1 MLTLYRRHEK
11 ARMVGDQQVEG
22 CPHASD
28 SYWKKC
34 SCPMWV
40 RGVHEGKPI
49 KESLKTRSWAEADRI
64 IKSWEGKPKLE
75 RITVENA
82 VKKYYEDCEARLL
95 SPNTLK
101 KYRTV
106 RDIVSGFAEKN
117 GLVYLAEF
125 GTQQIRDLLK
135 TRKLASL
142 TAAKELERI
151 RTCFRFFEEQEWIP
165 KNPAKIIKPPKVRA
179 NPRLPFDDAEVTKIL
194 GKCKIPIETTFIKVL
209 RHSGLRIGDAS
220 LLKTTHLVEN
230 RLYLHTTKAGVPV
243 HILLPPDL
251 VSEIKA
257 ITPKGG
263 YLFLIG
269 ESDNPHTASNLW
281 RRRIKRMCKDAKIS
295 PDHPHRFRH
304 TLAADLLMHG
314 ASVEDVAQI
323 LGNSPAV
330 VIKFYSQWIWGR
342 QQRLDDFLKETW
354 TAPKLVRVK

>member
-1 MLTLYRRHEK
+1 VLTLYRRHEQ
-11 ARMVGDQQVEG
+11 ARIVGGKTVAA

-40 RGVHEGKPI
+40 RGVHNGRPI
-49 KESLKTRSWAEADRI
+49 KESLKTRSWSEADKT
-64 IKSWEGKPKLE
+64 IKEWEGKKKPD
-75 RITVENA
+75 RITVESA
-82 VKKYYEDCEARLL
+82 VKKYYEDCEARRL

-106 RDIVSGFAEKN
+106 RDIVSKFAEEH
-117 GLVYLAEF
+117 GLRYLSEF
-125 GTQQIRDLLK
+125 GTQQVRDLLK
-135 TRKLASL
+135 GRNVSSI
-142 TAAKELERI
+142 TAAKELERV

-165 KNPAKIIKPPKVRA
+165 KNPAKIIKPPKVRP
-179 NPRLPFDDAEVTKIL
+179 NPRLPFDEAEVAKII
-194 GKCKIPIETTFIKVL
+194 GKCKTPIETTFIKTL
-209 RHSGLRIGDAS
+209 GHSGLRIGDAS
-220 LLKTTHLVEN
+220 LLKTSHLIEN
-230 RLYLHTTKAGVPV
+230 RLYLQTTKAGTPV

-251 VSEIKA
+251 VAELKA

-304 TLAADLLMHG
+304 TLAADLLMRG
-314 ASVEDVAQI
+314 ASVEDVAAI
-323 LGNSPAV
+323 LGNSPTI
-330 VIKFYSQWIWGR
+330 VIKHYSQWIRGR
-342 QQRLDDFLKETW
+342 QERLDDFLKETW